1 MSVDIFLQWADE
13 FKHDSE
19 GQQLGSAR
27 VNRDAQGSPDT
38 PEIRAPETVSGPS
51 DVPAPCPPSR
61 PRAAPPPLLP
71 GQARG
76 SNVTRY
82 RPHIGGREVEHSAG
96 SLLLA
101 SPLRAQELEMTGPC
115 HCSQYE
121 KAFSPKYLQN
131 WSLAKPTKERIS
143 SHEGYTQIIANDRG
157 HLLPSVPRSKASP
170 WGSFMGTWQMP
181 LKVPPARVTLTSRT
195 AAGAASLT
203 KWIQKNPDLLKASN
217 GLHPEILGKPHDP
230 DSQKKLEKS
239 ITKTVQ
245 QAPSPTIILS
255 SPESNLNSPD
265 QLQSSHHSEGHTPG
279 PQSPP
284 NSPKSPPGSPCMLEH
299 CAGPNLAE
307 VQKCKPGT
315 P

>member
-1 MSVDIFLQWADE
+1 MSVDIFLEGADE

-19 GQQLGSAR
+19 RQQLGSAR

-38 PEIRAPETVSGPS
+38 PEIRAPERPSPGHEPYTKATFGLTVQPEKPVS
-51 DVPAPCPPSR
+51 
-61 PRAAPPPLLP
+61 
-71 GQARG
+71 

-101 SPLRAQELEMTGPC
+101 SPLRPQELEMTGPC

-181 LKVPPARVTLTSRT
+181 LKIPPARVTLTSRT

-203 KWIQKNPDLLKASN
+203 KWIQKYPDLLKASN

-230 DSQKKLEKS
+230 DSQKKPGES
-239 ITKTVQ
+239 ITKTVRQ
-245 QAPSPTIILS
+245 AAPSATIIPS
-255 SPESNLNSPD
+255 SPASNLNSPD
-265 QLQSSHHSEGHTPG
+265 QLQRSHPSEGHTPG

>member
-1 MSVDIFLQWADE
+1 MAFI
-13 FKHDSE
+13 
-19 GQQLGSAR
+19 
-27 VNRDAQGSPDT
+27 
-38 PEIRAPETVSGPS
+38 S
-51 DVPAPCPPSR
+51 DKVTG
-61 PRAAPPPLLP
+61 LLTWHGLTRRNFQP
-71 GQARG
+71 GQAEA
-76 SNVTRY
+76 TD
-82 RPHIGGREVEHSAG
+82 
-96 SLLLA
+96 LLRLH
-101 SPLRAQELEMTGPC
+101 P
-115 HCSQYE
+115 YE

-195 AAGAASLT
+195 SAGAASLT

-217 GLHPEILGKPHDP
+217 GLHPEVLGKPHDAN
-230 DSQKKLEKS
+230 SLRKLGKC

-245 QAPSPTIILS
+245 QVPSPTVIPN
-255 SPESNLNSPD
+255 SPASNRNSPD
-265 QLQSSHHSEGHTPG
+265 QLQSSHPSAGHTPG

-284 NSPKSPPGSPCMLEH
+284 NSPKKKRSPCMLEH

-307 VQKCKPGT
+307 LQKCKPET